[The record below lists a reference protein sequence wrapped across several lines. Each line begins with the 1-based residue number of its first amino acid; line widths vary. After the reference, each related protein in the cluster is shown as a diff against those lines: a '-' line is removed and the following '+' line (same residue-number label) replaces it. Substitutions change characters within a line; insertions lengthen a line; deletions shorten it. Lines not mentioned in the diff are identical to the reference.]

1 MSEGQVA
8 WYRVHC
14 KPKQEVRA
22 QENLN
27 NQLINSFLPTISVE
41 KVIRGKRQS
50 VEEVMFPGY
59 LFVELAITGEYW
71 SKIRSTR
78 GVRDFVRFGGVPAK
92 ISLELLEQLKVID
105 SNLVTNVAA
114 ETPKAGD
121 RVRIM
126 SGPFKDLEGVFQ
138 MPDGEQ
144 RSIVLLNILGKESK
158 LEVMNRDIEKL

>member
-1 MSEGQVA
+1 M
-8 WYRVHC
+8 
-14 KPKQEVRA
+14 
-22 QENLN
+22 
-27 NQLINSFLPTISVE
+27 
-41 KVIRGKRQS
+41 
-50 VEEVMFPGY
+50 
-59 LFVELAITGEYW
+59 
-71 SKIRSTR
+71 
-78 GVRDFVRFGGVPAK
+78 
-92 ISLELLEQLKVID
+92 ID